1 MALGRYKTLQEL
13 VDFYNLLPDLQVSL
27 LSIGHIWLSQCCN
40 VALFELFWQKGAM
53 CPLEIY
59 RC

>member
-40 VALFELFWQKGAM
+40 VDGSGKV
-53 CPLEIY
+53 
-59 RC
+59 